1 MESLGMS
8 KIELYVST
16 KTVKKFNE
24 WKRDI
29 HEGQYRPFLT
39 VRQVNKVGRR
49 HWIFCPKQ
57 RRAAHLLSDG
67 ELRMYKKLLWQQG
80 CLKVMEQF
88 ALDIDETL
96 DIAVAAN
103 LIHARNW
110 QTSEAYVM
118 STDFVVQRYDVA
130 NPSNVITTANTFKYY
145 GQIYEIN
152 TDGTI
157 EDSWYEEDQN
167 EQAVIRKNRRTWQ
180 KFAIEKE
187 YWRRRGVEYRVV
199 TERDATKEEFWNI
212 GFCESSQ
219 KLTFEQ
225 NEICEFVQLFVNTWR
240 QNFHKPL
247 NALIT
252 LVATDLNIDQR
263 YALSVFK
270 YVVLHHFL
278 PLEHNSCLQPYRPL
292 ELSL

>member
-1 MESLGMS
+1 MS
-8 KIELYVST
+8 NIEIYVPT
-16 KTVKKFNE
+16 KTVKKYND

-29 HEGQYRPFLT
+29 RQNMYRPYLT

-49 HWIFCPKQ
+49 HWIFCLKQ
-57 RRAAHLLSDG
+57 RREAHLLSDG
-67 ELRMYKKLLWQQG
+67 ELRMYKKLLWLLG
-80 CLKVMEQF
+80 CIKVMEQF

-118 STDFVVQRYDVA
+118 TTDFVVQRYDVA
-130 NPSNVITTANTFKYY
+130 NPSNIITTAYTFKYF
-145 GQIYEIN
+145 GQIYEV
-152 TDGTI
+152 DEAGTLV
-157 EDSWYEEDQN
+157 DSWNEEN
-167 EQAVIRKNRRTWQ
+167 LSENNVVRKNLRTWQ

-212 GFCESSQ
+212 VFCESSQ
-219 KLTFEQ
+219 KLAFKQ
-225 NEICEFVQLFVNTWR
+225 NEVSEFILLFVKVW
-240 QNFHKPL
+240 QENFNK
-247 NALIT
+247 T
-252 LVATDLNIDQR
+252 
-263 YALSVFK
+263 LSVIIKIVAAELSSSEHHTLSIFK
-270 YVVLHHFL
+270 YSVLHHIL
-278 PLEHNSCLQPYRPL
+278 PLKHSCCLQKFRPL